1 MNMKKLLLIS
11 YILCLV
17 AGLQAQTEPQ
27 EVGNYKVAFLEPV
40 DSTLHS
46 PDSLLTPDPLAL
58 PWPENVINRL
68 DKLLDEPL
76 LKKTQLGLMVYDLTA
91 DTIIFRYGERQTM
104 RPASVMKLVTAI
116 TALDKLGSN
125 YQFRTSLYYTGQLIG
140 NVLNGDL
147 YCVGGMDPRFNND
160 DMAAFVDRIHG
171 MGVDTIR
178 GRIIGDY
185 SMKDETRLGEGWCW
199 DDDNPIL
206 SPLLISK
213 KADFLRNFVDEMRNE
228 GIVVADNFGEGA
240 LPNGAYIVGSRF
252 HAFDQILTRMLK
264 ESDNLYAESMFY
276 QIAASGNVRHASA
289 ANARTHIKKLISKI
303 GLTPDNYKIADGSGL
318 SLYNY
323 VSPELMVR
331 LLRYAYRNSE
341 IYSSLYPSLPIAG
354 EDGTLSKRMKG
365 EYTKGNVRAKTGT
378 VTGISSLAGY
388 CHSANNHLLAFCIIN
403 QGVMRSAEGRDFQDK
418 ICTALCQP

>member
-1 MNMKKLLLIS
+1 MKKILIIIG
-11 YILCLV
+11 YLCLLT
-17 AGLQAQTEPQ
+17 GIKAQTEPQ
-27 EVGNYKVAFLEPV
+27 EVGNYKVAFVEPV
-40 DSTLHS
+40 DSTLLS
-46 PDSLLTPDPLAL
+46 PDSLLAPDPLAL
-58 PWPENVINRL
+58 PWPENVITRL

-76 LKKTQLGLMVYDLTA
+76 LKKSQVGLMVYDLTA

-116 TALDKLGSN
+116 TALDRLGSN

-160 DMAAFVDRIHG
+160 DMGAFVDRVVG

-185 SMKDETRLGEGWCW
+185 SMKDDTRLGEGWCW

-213 KADFLRNFVDEMRNE
+213 KADFLRIFADEMRNK
-228 GIVVADNFGEGA
+228 GIVVADNFDEGT
-240 LPNGAYIVGSRF
+240 LPNGTYVVGSRF
-252 HAFDQILTRMLK
+252 HAIDQILTRMLK

-276 QIAASGNVRHASA
+276 QIAASGGVRHASA

-303 GLTPDNYKIADGSGL
+303 GLNPDNYKIADGSGL

-341 IYSSLYPSLPIAG
+341 IYSSLYPALPIAG

-365 EYTKGNVRAKTGT
+365 EYTIGNVRAKTGT

-403 QGVMRSAEGRDFQDK
+403 QGVMRNADGKAFQDK
-418 ICTALCQP
+418 VCTALCQP